1 MADGEHL
8 RRWIE
13 AGFYDPD
20 ANGADGTRLVLE
32 FYESIGVDPADYEGV
47 APDDLIPKVNN
58 RFLRP
63 GPRISANDVRDAVGL
78 SDATFSKLCRAAG
91 YSPDGEFTE
100 IDVEGFKSFAIAGS
114 MFTEEALLEF
124 ARVLT
129 AAMAKVADATSAL
142 FRVDVAPQVEAD
154 GGAEVE
160 YARLNYQTSSLI
172 DVIYAPMKAFFL
184 NQLIDAVRLS
194 DQGRQAV
201 TSTATTTIKVAVGF
215 VDIVGYTRLSAS
227 VSPDDLARFIRDF
240 EAQAIGLV
248 ADNGG
253 RLVKLIG
260 DEVMF
265 VALDPGEAV
274 AVAAAIL
281 EAFGGTDSAPRAGI
295 AYGEVVALG
304 GDYYGEIVNL
314 ASRITDQAVP
324 GEVLVDEATA
334 SATSERCL
342 ERAGRRQLKGF
353 DQPISLSALVLD

>member
-8 RRWIE
+8 NRWIE
-13 AGFYDPD
+13 AGLYDPD
-20 ANGADGTRLVLE
+20 ASGADATRLVLE
-32 FYESIGVDPADYEGV
+32 FYDSIGVDPADYEGV
-47 APDDLIPKVNN
+47 APEELIPRVNN

-63 GPRISANDVRDAVGL
+63 GERISGDDVRDAVGV
-78 SDATFSKLCRAAG
+78 SDATFSQLCRAAG
-91 YSPDGEFTE
+91 YLPDGEFTD
-100 IDVEGFKSFAIAGS
+100 IDVEAFRSFGLAGEIFS
-114 MFTEEALLEF
+114 EEALLEF

-142 FRVDVAPQVEAD
+142 FRVDLGPQVEAG

-160 YARLNYQTSSLI
+160 YARLNYETAALI

-194 DQGRQAV
+194 DQGRRAV
-201 TSTATTTIKVAVGF
+201 TGTATTTIKVAVGF

-227 VSPDDLARFIRDF
+227 VDPDDLARFIRDF

-274 AVAAAIL
+274 GVAAAIL
-281 EAFGGTDSAPRAGI
+281 DAFGGTNAAPRAGI

-304 GDYYGEIVNL
+304 GDYYGEVVNL

-334 SATSERCL
+334 SATSARRF

-353 DQPISLSALVLD
+353 DQPVALSALVLD

>member
-8 RRWIE
+8 GRWIE
-13 AGFYDPD
+13 AGLYDP
-20 ANGADGTRLVLE
+20 AARGADATRLVLE
-32 FYESIGVDPADYEGV
+32 FYESLGVDPADYEGV
-47 APDDLIPKVNN
+47 APDELIPKVNN

-63 GPRISANDVRDAVGL
+63 GPRISADDVRDAVGL
-78 SDATFSKLCRAAG
+78 SDAVFSRLCRAAG
-91 YSPDGEFTE
+91 YSLDGEFTE
-100 IDVEGFKSFAIAGS
+100 LDVEGFKSFRLAGEL
-114 MFTEEALLEF
+114 FTEEALLEF

-142 FRVDVAPQVEAD
+142 VRVDVLPQVEAD
-154 GGAEVE
+154 GGAEIE
-160 YARLNYQTSSLI
+160 YARLNHQTAVLI

-184 NQLIDAVRLS
+184 NQLIGAVQLS

-201 TSTATTTIKVAVGF
+201 TSTSTTTIKVAVGF

-240 EAQAIGLV
+240 ETRAIGLV

-265 VALDPGEAV
+265 VALDPGQAV
-274 AVAAAIL
+274 AVAAAIVD
-281 EAFGGTDSAPRAGI
+281 AFGGTNAAPRAGI

-304 GDYYGEIVNL
+304 GDYYGEVVNL

-334 SATSERCL
+334 SAMSERRF

-353 DQPISLSALVLD
+353 EQPVALSALVLD